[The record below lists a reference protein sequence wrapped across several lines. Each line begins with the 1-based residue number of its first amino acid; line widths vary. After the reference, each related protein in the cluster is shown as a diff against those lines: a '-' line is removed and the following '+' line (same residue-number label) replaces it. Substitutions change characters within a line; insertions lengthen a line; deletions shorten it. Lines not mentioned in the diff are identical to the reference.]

1 MQQGTV
7 LGLDLGP
14 NSIGWA
20 LLNADFEN
28 GEQVRETGLIAAG
41 VRVFEEGVDNFDS
54 SKEASRAQARRLA
67 RSARRR
73 QRRKTERRDRLRHLL
88 QQHGLLPQDP
98 HALQEV
104 LAIDPYPLRAKGL
117 DERLTLPELGRVLY
131 HLNQRRGFKSNRKQ
145 ERGDK
150 QAGEVHEEISSLMTK
165 LAKTGCK
172 TVGQYMYRLAAGDKD
187 VIAADLE
194 SDEAAE
200 HAIQEYRDLLEKRK
214 AKEPKRQPKIMNV
227 GRLRIRDRYTD
238 RQRMY
243 EHEFDSL
250 WAAQAKHHLEVLTDE
265 LRKRLRDEVIFYQ
278 RPFEVTEERLAT
290 MPKRAN
296 AWRSPTVRRC
306 PFTGEKVLARGHW
319 LAQQFRIWKEV
330 NNLAV
335 FSVDYGGRRELT
347 PDERECVAQAL
358 SENRERKFDD
368 LRKAL
373 NALHTKLKDDARAP
387 GTDPDQERFNLEE
400 GGRAKLNGNTVEHAL
415 IAAIGKKQWPKLT
428 DVQRMSLR
436 LGFSDLVLDED
447 DPDKFDSRLRDLF
460 KPFNVSAEA
469 LAKLAKF
476 HLPEGYMAYSRTA
489 VEKILPRLVLGD
501 VEYDA
506 IRNAG
511 LHTQETESRDK
522 LLAQDLHDLE
532 LPNPVVNRA
541 LFELRKVV
549 NAIVRE
555 YGRPE
560 RIIVEMAREMHG
572 GKEARTE
579 RSKKMNERN
588 REHDRIAKEVERL
601 GKQPTM
607 SNIKKYMLWEE
618 QDGTCPYTGK
628 KIGVAQIFSGEIQVD
643 HIIPRYRSLDDSLM
657 NRVLSFADANRAK
670 GDRTPYEWVGG
681 TSEHERMLDCVKRM
695 KKMPG
700 NKKARFAQDKFDAN
714 EFVSRQ
720 LNDTSYIAREAV
732 AYLELLYPPEERV
745 GQKRVGTTRGNLT
758 AELRRQWGLNDI
770 LSTVVDGKGEALKT
784 RDDHRHHAVDAVVI
798 ALSSRRHL
806 KAYQDYW
813 KRRDVRSIADDK
825 DRPVFDA
832 PWGTAEEFR
841 GNVAGIIEGINV
853 SHRVLRKVR
862 GAFHKAGAFGQ
873 RPAADGSDDPH
884 EFVTRK
890 ALHELTPSMV
900 PRIRDKRIRELVE
913 ARLRETGWSGGK
925 APFPKN
931 ALPDRSNPDAKPIR
945 MDSGVAVWRVR
956 LSDTLTDPVEFRQ
969 PGEARP
975 FKFAPPDENHHIE
988 FFEWVDEGGD
998 CKRDARCVRM
1008 IDAAERVRGAKGTPR
1023 RPLVSTF
1030 HPEQPAARL
1039 AASLCRGDSVIMR
1052 HPKTGKDVL
1061 AICAGVSKGSLQQ
1074 PFYLRF
1080 VVANDARRSTDQ
1092 EAVLC
1097 ASWKAWDSLT
1107 PGREVLSKYGK
1118 PESWRGPAKV
1128 EVHPLGSVSKSDT

>member
-20 LLNADFEN
+20 LLNAEFEN

-54 SKEASRAQARRLA
+54 SKEASRSQARRMA

-73 QRRKTERRDRLRHLL
+73 QRRKKERRIRLRELL
-88 QQHGLLPQDP
+88 QSSGLLPGDTP
-98 HALQEV
+98 ALQEV
-104 LAIDPYPLRAKGL
+104 LAVAPYPLRAKGL
-117 DERLTLPELGRVLY
+117 DERLALPELGRVLY

-150 QAGEVHEEISSLMTK
+150 
-165 LAKTGCK
+165 KTG
-172 TVGQYMYRLAAGDKD
+172 TVKEGISQLRELIAEAGARTLGEFLHRTAHEKD
-187 VIAADLE
+187 VNGRPKLQTGDL
-194 SDEAAE
+194 
-200 HAIQEYRDLLEKRK
+200 
-214 AKEPKRQPKIMNV
+214 
-227 GRLRIRDRYTD
+227 RLRNQYTE
-238 RQRMY
+238 RAMY
-243 EHEFDSL
+243 EHEFDAI
-250 WAAQAKHHLEVLTDE
+250 WDAQAAFHPDVLTPD
-265 LRKRLRDEVIFYQ
+265 LRQKLRDEVIFYQ
-278 RPFEVTEERLAT
+278 RPFEVTEQRLAT

-319 LAQQFRIWKEV
+319 LAQQFRIRKEV

-347 PDERECVAQAL
+347 PDERECVTQAL

-373 NALHTKLKDDARAP
+373 NALRTKLKDDARAP

-400 GGRAKLNGNTVEHAL
+400 GGRTKLNGNTVEHAL

-428 DVQRMSLR
+428 EDQRTVLR
-436 LGFSDLVLDED
+436 MEFSDLVLDED
-447 DPDKFDSRLRDLF
+447 DPDKFDSRLRNLF
-460 KPFNVSAEA
+460 GPFRLSDEA
-469 LAKLAKF
+469 LSKLAKF
-476 HLPEGYMAYSRTA
+476 HLPEGYMAYSQTA
-489 VEKILPRLVLGD
+489 VERILPRLVQGE

-511 LHTQETESRDK
+511 LRAKETESRDK

-532 LPNPVVNRA
+532 LPNPVVKRA

-579 RSKKMNERN
+579 RSKRMNERN
-588 REHDRIAKEVERL
+588 REHERIAREVQKL

-618 QDGTCPYTGK
+618 QDGTCAYTGR

-643 HIIPRYRSLDDSLM
+643 HVIPRYRSLDDSLM
-657 NRVLSFADANRAK
+657 NRVLSYADANRAK

-681 TSEHERMLDCVKRM
+681 TPEHDRMLDCVKRM

-700 NKKARFAQDKFDAN
+700 SKKARFAQDKFDAN

-732 AYLELLYPPEERV
+732 AYLELLYPPNERV
-745 GQKRVGTTRGNLT
+745 GQQRVGTTRGNLT
-758 AELRRQWGLNDI
+758 DELRRQWGLNDI
-770 LSTVVDGKGEALKT
+770 LSSVVDGKGEPLKT

-813 KRRDVRSIADDK
+813 KRRDVRSSADDK
-825 DRPVFDA
+825 DRPVFDP
-832 PWGTAEEFR
+832 PWGTPDEFR
-841 GNVAGIIEGINV
+841 GNVAGVIEGINV
-853 SHRVLRKVR
+853 SHRVQGRIRGGLHEKTYFGKTGDHGKFVFRVPLNDDTSPNDIDNIRDRQILALVKDHLKSRGWNDGEEVPK
-862 GAFHKAGAFGQ
+862 GAFA
-873 RPAADGSDDPH
+873 
-884 EFVTRK
+884 
-890 ALHELTPSMV
+890 EL
-900 PRIRDKRIRELVE
+900 PRMK
-913 ARLRETGWSGGK
+913 
-925 APFPKN
+925 
-931 ALPDRSNPDAKPIR
+931 
-945 MDSGVAVWRVR
+945 SGVAVRRVR
-956 LSDTLTDPVEFRQ
+956 VTRSMNDPLGFTGKDSDEPFR
-969 PGEARP
+969 
-975 FKFAPPDENHHIE
+975 FAQLGNNHHIE
-988 FFEWVDEGGD
+988 LVEVQTGENKAELR
-998 CKRDARCVRM
+998 CRVVPMINVARNVRQ
-1008 IDAAERVRGAKGTPR
+1008 RGLPMVGND
-1023 RPLVSTF
+1023 L
-1030 HPEQPAARL
+1030 PENARL
-1039 AASLCRGDSVIMR
+1039 LLSLTRKDSVLAR
-1052 HPKTGKDVL
+1052 DPETGKDVL
-1061 AICAGVSKGSLQQ
+1061 CVVQKMSGEPVLSGTIDL
-1074 PFYLRF
+1074 YLR
-1080 VVANDARRSTDQ
+1080 DARDARKATEGNKTPFKRFKSLGSWLDYQVRSVRVD
-1092 EAVLC
+1092 
-1097 ASWKAWDSLT
+1097 
-1107 PGREVLSKYGK
+1107 
-1118 PESWRGPAKV
+1118 
-1128 EVHPLGSVSKSDT
+1128 PLGRIQVLG